1 MKLETDISIY
11 NGRFEYTLNIV
22 EFSNILIKYTYSIMW
37 KHKWSI
43 WWFLHNEKYFTY
55 LQVILKY
62 ELIFIYLIIMI
73 WLFCRAIKHSN
84 MWFEISAKIVRNQN
98 MLARNGEVEPINHP
112 NLTFQPTYL
121 CFMYSNK
128 VIWRSL
134 HSRQNSFHK
143 SVLQIVLEMP
153 SVFTAYGYLTV
164 LPTVVTDVKNPTIQL
179 SLSSQ
184 IFMTET
190 LSGKKIQTVD
200 GTLYTHI

>member
-1 MKLETDISIY
+1 M
-11 NGRFEYTLNIV
+11 
-22 EFSNILIKYTYSIMW
+22 
-37 KHKWSI
+37 
-43 WWFLHNEKYFTY
+43 
-55 LQVILKY
+55 
-62 ELIFIYLIIMI
+62 IFIYLIIII
-73 WLFCRAIKHSN
+73 WLFCRAIKRSN
-84 MWFEISAKIVRNQN
+84 MWFEISSKILRKQN

-143 SVLQIVLEMP
+143 TVLQIVLEMP
-153 SVFTAYGYLTV
+153 SYGYLTV
-164 LPTVVTDVKNPTIQL
+164 LPTVVTDVKHPTIQL

-190 LSGKKIQTVD
+190 LSGKKIHTVD
-200 GTLYTHI
+200 GTLYTHIEIESIFLLFSCWPSGLY